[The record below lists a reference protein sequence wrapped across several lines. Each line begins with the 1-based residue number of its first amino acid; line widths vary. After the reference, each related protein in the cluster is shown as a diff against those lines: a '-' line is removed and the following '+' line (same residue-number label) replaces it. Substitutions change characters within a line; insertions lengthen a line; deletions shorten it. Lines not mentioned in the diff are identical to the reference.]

1 MTLSANDLLTRAIE
15 GDADALAL
23 LLERHGQAVRRAL
36 KGKISARWQSALSED
51 DVMQQTYAD
60 AFQDIGS
67 FVPHGDGSFVA
78 WLTQIANR
86 NLLDGVKMLEREKR
100 GGKRRRVEAGSSD
113 DSYVALYE
121 LVGRTS
127 STPSRHVARDEAKK
141 VLAEAI
147 QKLPSAYR
155 EVVRLYDLD
164 GQPAQQVADDL
175 GRSCGAVFMLR
186 ARAHARLREIMGA
199 ASDYLSGS
207 A

>member
-1 MTLSANDLLTRAIE
+1 MTSSANDLLTRATD
-15 GDADALAL
+15 GDVDALAI
-23 LLERHGQAVRRAL
+23 LLERHGQAVRRTL
-36 KGKISARWQSALSED
+36 EGKISARWQSVLSED

-60 AFQDIGS
+60 AFQGIGS
-67 FVPHGDGSFVA
+67 FVPQGDGSFVA
-78 WLTQIANR
+78 WLTKIANR

-100 GGKRRRVEAGSSD
+100 GGKRRQVEARSSD

-127 STPSRHVARDEAKK
+127 STPSRHVARDEAKDALGRA
-141 VLAEAI
+141 V
-147 QKLPSAYR
+147 QKLPTAYR

-164 GQPAQQVADDL
+164 SQPVQQVADAL

-186 ARAHARLREIMGA
+186 ARAHAHLRELMGT

>member
-1 MTLSANDLLTRAIE
+1 MASSADDLLTRATD
-15 GDADALAL
+15 GDADALAI
-23 LLERHGQAVRRAL
+23 LLERHGQAVRRTL
-36 KGKISARWQSALSED
+36 EGKISARWQSVLSED

-67 FVPHGDGSFVA
+67 FVPQGDGSFVA
-78 WLTQIANR
+78 WLTKIANR

-100 GGKRRRVEAGSSD
+100 GGKRRRVEARSSD
-113 DSYVALYE
+113 GSYVALYE

-127 STPSRHVARDEAKK
+127 STPSQHAARDEAKD
-141 VLAEAI
+141 VLGEAI
-147 QKLPSAYR
+147 RKLPTAYR

-164 GQPAQQVADDL
+164 GQPVQNVADAL

-186 ARAHARLREIMGA
+186 ARAHAHLRELMGA